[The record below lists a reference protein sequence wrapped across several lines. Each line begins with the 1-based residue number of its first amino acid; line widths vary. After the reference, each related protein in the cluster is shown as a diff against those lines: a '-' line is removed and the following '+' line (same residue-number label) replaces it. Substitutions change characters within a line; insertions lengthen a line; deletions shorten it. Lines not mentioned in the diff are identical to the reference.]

1 VSRPK
6 QWGAQYASIFKDES
20 VVRAYRHRLPYP
32 LRVFEILSNYSMN
45 TDFRPYDMMTV
56 VGGLESRGLF
66 RKVGAQITEPAPFRQ
81 SVAGWIESFHARNGS
96 REIV

>member
-20 VVRAYRHRLPYP
+20 VVRAYRYRPPYP

-66 RKVGAQITEPAPFRQ
+66 RKVGAQSTRAT
-81 SVAGWIESFHARNGS
+81 VS